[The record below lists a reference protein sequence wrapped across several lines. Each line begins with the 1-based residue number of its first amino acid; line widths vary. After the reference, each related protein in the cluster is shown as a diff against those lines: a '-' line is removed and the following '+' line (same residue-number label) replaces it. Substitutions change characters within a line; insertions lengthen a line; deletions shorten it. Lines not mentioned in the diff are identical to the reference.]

1 MWNDSPQGQS
11 GLSVMVSYSWSATY
25 PWGKLGF
32 KFDISGLRN
41 NFGGKRAE
49 QPVPKSFCRTEY
61 TARSLFQTALGRPS
75 RSRLISAYQR
85 VHYFLLTMLNN
96 TKINKL
102 LL

>member
-32 KFDISGLRN
+32 KFDIPGLRN

-61 TARSLFQTALGRPS
+61 EVTEVPTTEIATTF
-75 RSRLISAYQR
+75 
-85 VHYFLLTMLNN
+85 
-96 TKINKL
+96 KI
-102 LL
+102 

>member
-75 RSRLISAYQR
+75 RFRLISAYQR